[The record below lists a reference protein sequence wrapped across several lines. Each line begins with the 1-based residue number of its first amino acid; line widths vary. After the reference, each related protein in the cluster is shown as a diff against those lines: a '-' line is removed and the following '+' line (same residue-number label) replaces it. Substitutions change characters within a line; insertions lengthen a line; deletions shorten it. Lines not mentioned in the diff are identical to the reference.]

1 MLSYYQD
8 RVAAEAFLETASQ
21 RHSLRQHGV
30 LLGYEVYDGEAAR
43 TVLSVDPTFSGY
55 VPIGLSV
62 KMPGRPEEPPV
73 VFHTLERVRV
83 RPENATHRLV
93 PAAWPGATEAKVPAG
108 ATEILLYGHDTRL
121 DPGTRLA
128 FVTEGAPTQVVT
140 LEAITRLRAA
150 GWVADPSDPPPVV
163 PAEVTRVQWREPLAQ
178 ALLPWG
184 QTRLSLHANL
194 VDAGH
199 GEFRRAWLG
208 TDAWLAN
215 QSVDREDVVITPTRR
230 NHTAVRVRRG
240 TTDVVHLRALHVPE
254 GPVVFTRDS
263 QGGLRPALEVEV
275 GGEVWTRVEH
285 LHRSLSHHRHYVASA
300 DTDGR
305 MWLEFGD
312 GVHGREVEIDQ
323 ATGLPLH
330 PVVLR
335 YRVGDPVAGNCARST
350 LTEEIGVQPATVE
363 AKNERDALGALTGVT
378 NVVPGAGGREAESA
392 DAIRHNIPVQL
403 KKAPLQRAVS
413 LEDYAEV
420 AGQVEGVDRAYAM
433 NLGGVFNTVAIVVDP
448 QGRAG
453 LSEAL
458 ERAVWSRIDATRMA
472 GREHIVLEPTYVPLE
487 VELVVCAAPGVVR
500 ADLRA
505 EVLRALRPGPGPKQG
520 WFHPDRISFSEPMEI
535 GDLLAFVQGIEGVHA
550 VKVLRFRRLLVTAD
564 PAVVPSIVP
573 SGAQVLRLDA
583 DADLPEN
590 GTLVVR
596 VVGLDEVDVTSFSIE
611 PPQGVA
617 GVC

>member
-1 MLSYYQD
+1 
-8 RVAAEAFLETASQ
+8 
-21 RHSLRQHGV
+21 
-30 LLGYEVYDGEAAR
+30 
-43 TVLSVDPTFSGY
+43 
-55 VPIGLSV
+55 
-62 KMPGRPEEPPV
+62 
-73 VFHTLERVRV
+73 
-83 RPENATHRLV
+83 
-93 PAAWPGATEAKVPAG
+93 
-108 ATEILLYGHDTRL
+108 
-121 DPGTRLA
+121 
-128 FVTEGAPTQVVT
+128 
-140 LEAITRLRAA
+140 
-150 GWVADPSDPPPVV
+150 
-163 PAEVTRVQWREPLAQ
+163 
-178 ALLPWG
+178 
-184 QTRLSLHANL
+184 
-194 VDAGH
+194 
-199 GEFRRAWLG
+199 
-208 TDAWLAN
+208 
-215 QSVDREDVVITPTRR
+215 
-230 NHTAVRVRRG
+230 
-240 TTDVVHLRALHVPE
+240 
-254 GPVVFTRDS
+254 
-263 QGGLRPALEVEV
+263 
-275 GGEVWTRVEH
+275 
-285 LHRSLSHHRHYVASA
+285 
-300 DTDGR
+300 
-305 MWLEFGD
+305 
-312 GVHGREVEIDQ
+312 
-323 ATGLPLH
+323 
-330 PVVLR
+330 
-335 YRVGDPVAGNCARST
+335 
-350 LTEEIGVQPATVE
+350 
-363 AKNERDALGALTGVT
+363 
-378 NVVPGAGGREAESA
+378 VVPGAGGREAESA

-403 KKAPLQRAVS
+403 KKAPLKRAVS